1 MSGPKDLI
9 IGAYDNLGWN
19 NLRFIVNSIK
29 KTGYTGDIAFVCFNS
44 SFETVDKL
52 VENGVMIVACEKD
65 EENKMYRRTGVIP
78 VHVERFFHF
87 FNILKDNAYKYR
99 YVIHADLRDIIFQKN
114 PSEWLEEAFR
124 KNNTRKIVATSE
136 CMKYK
141 DEPWGNKN
149 LEQTFGPYF
158 HDYFKHNPIYNVGF
172 FAGESTYIRDLC
184 LNIFL
189 MATNR
194 PIPIC
199 DQSVFNVLM
208 YNQIYQDCVYYTDMN
223 EGLICHLGTV
233 MDPTKTDSFRPYLL
247 EKEPIFEDGLFKT
260 HTGEVFV
267 AAHQWDRTA
276 HKEEV
281 EKIYG

>member
-1 MSGPKDLI
+1 MSEMKDLI
-9 IGAYDNLGWN
+9 IGAYDHLGWN
-19 NLRFIVNSIK
+19 HLKYIVNSIK
-29 KTGYTGDIAFVCFNS
+29 KTGYTGDICFVCFNS
-44 SFETVDKL
+44 TFETVDRL
-52 VENGVMIVACEKD
+52 VEEGVMVVACEKD
-65 EENKMYRRTGVIP
+65 EANKVYKRTGAIP

-114 PSEWLEEAFR
+114 PSDWLDETLR
-124 KNNTRKIVATSE
+124 KYGKQVVVTSE
-136 CMKYK
+136 CMKYS
-141 DEPWGNKN
+141 DEPRETKN

-172 FAGESTYIRDLC
+172 FAGESIYIRDLC

-208 YNQIYQDCVYYTDMN
+208 YNTIYRDCVYYADMK

-233 MDPTKTDSFRPYLL
+233 MDPTKIDSFRPYLL
-247 EKEPIFEDGLFKT
+247 EKEPIFENDLFKT
-260 HTGEVFV
+260 HTAEVFV